1 MKTLIGRHP
10 GTRQKMAIVDRN
22 GKEAHT
28 AYKIKAHKV
37 INGIP
42 LTLAE
47 VRIFTGRTHQ
57 IRVHLAAEG
66 LPIVGDTVYGNRNT
80 VYPGVTRQLLHAWQ
94 LALPH
99 PATGEVMKFS
109 APLPEDFRQIKELI
123 EN

>member
-1 MKTLIGRHP
+1 MSYIIST
-10 GTRQKMAIVDRN
+10 DS
-22 GKEAHT
+22 T
-28 AYKIKAHKV
+28 AD
-37 INGIP
+37 
-42 LTLAE
+42 
-47 VRIFTGRTHQ
+47 
-57 IRVHLAAEG
+57 
-66 LPIVGDTVYGNRNT
+66 LPASYVKQHGVAVQFLSYAFGDTVYGNRNT